1 MRYNV
6 YSQNFKRV
14 EMKYN
19 NSIRRKDF
27 SNDCILYYILKHST
41 NKNEKKNRYISFR

>member
-27 SNDCILYYILKHST
+27 SNEHSR
-41 NKNEKKNRYISFR
+41 ESEQFSRLFIRSRD